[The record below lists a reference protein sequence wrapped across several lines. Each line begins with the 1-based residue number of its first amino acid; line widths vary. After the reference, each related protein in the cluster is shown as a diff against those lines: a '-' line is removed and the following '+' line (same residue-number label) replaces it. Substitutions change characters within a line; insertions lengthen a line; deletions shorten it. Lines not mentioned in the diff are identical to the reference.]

1 MRGETG
7 RGRAWPTQEGFLAQ
21 AYVLIK
27 TRVGETS
34 AVRDDLARHEHIRH
48 ADVIIGPYDV
58 IALVEAPDLNAIG
71 TVVMR
76 FVHELSGVENTIT
89 CPVIET

>member
-1 MRGETG
+1 MSR
-7 RGRAWPTQEGFLAQ
+7 

-27 TRVGETS
+27 TRVGETTS
-34 AVRDDLARHEHIRH
+34 VRDQLVRNEHIRS

-58 IALVEAPDLNAIG
+58 IAMVDADDLNAIG

-76 FVHELSGVENTIT
+76 SVHEVGGVENTIT

>member
-1 MRGETG
+1 VAR
-7 RGRAWPTQEGFLAQ
+7 

-34 AVRDDLARHEHIRH
+34 AVRDKLARNENIRA
-48 ADVIIGPYDV
+48 ADVIIGPYD
-58 IALVEAPDLNAIG
+58 ILALVEADDLNSIG

-76 FVHELSGVENTIT
+76 FVHEVGGVENTIT

>member
-1 MRGETG
+1 MRVKTG
-7 RGRAWPTQEGFLAQ
+7 RGLRPPGKEALLAQ

-58 IALVEAPDLNAIG
+58 IALVEAEDLNAIG

>member
-1 MRGETG
+1 MAR
-7 RGRAWPTQEGFLAQ
+7 

-34 AVRDDLARHEHIRH
+34 TVRDKLAGNANIRA
-48 ADVIIGPYDV
+48 ADVIIGPYD
-58 IALVEAPDLNAIG
+58 ILALVEADDLNAIG
-71 TVVMR
+71 SVVMR
-76 FVHELSGVENTIT
+76 FVHEVSGVENTIT